1 MTSASSG
8 ANAGASAADPAD
20 EVPARRF
27 LRDPRGR
34 RAALGL
40 IFVVGVFVIV
50 PVVAMLLAGS

>member
-1 MTSASSG
+1 MQTEST
-8 ANAGASAADPAD
+8 DL
-20 EVPARRF
+20 EVRRRF

-50 PVVAMLLAGS
+50 PVVAMLLAGG